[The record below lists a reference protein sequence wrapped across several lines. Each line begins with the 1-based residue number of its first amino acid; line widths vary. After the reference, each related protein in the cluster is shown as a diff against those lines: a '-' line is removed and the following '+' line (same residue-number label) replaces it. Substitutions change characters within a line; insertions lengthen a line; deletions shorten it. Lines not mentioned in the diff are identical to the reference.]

1 MTGWTATR
9 RTAWPDWS
17 NIRGATAA
25 SPPLSQSVLWATL
38 QLAPTVFGIARP
50 RWRLADLRERFLDL
64 ESYSLAGVSKL
75 VKRLRIRRQRGRLSV
90 HSPDPA
96 YFPKLDWV
104 EQAREATRRQ
114 PDRVR
119 LLYGDEFSL
128 YRQPTLAPTY
138 APQGTEPTA
147 LLSHRSNTRQ
157 RISGALDIESGRVV
171 WTARSKMGVVGL
183 CHFLRTLRQAY
194 PAETLLL
201 VWDNWPVHQHP
212 TVLAEAARLEIEL
225 LWLPTYAPW
234 TNFIEKL
241 WRWLK
246 ADRLHHHQLADD
258 WAALKATVA
267 EFLDQFAAGSQELLR
282 YVGALPE

>member
-1 MTGWTATR
+1 
-9 RTAWPDWS
+9 
-17 NIRGATAA
+17 
-25 SPPLSQSVLWATL
+25 VLWYLL
-38 QLAPTVFGIARP
+38 QQAPTTFGIART
-50 RWRLADLRERFLDL
+50 RWRLDDLRQRFSELAC
-64 ESYSLAGVSKL
+64 YSLAGVSKL
-75 VKRLRIRRQRGRLSV
+75 VTRLRIRRQRGRLSV

-96 YFPKLDWV
+96 YTTKLRWV
-104 EQAREATRRQ
+104 EDARDLAAAQ
-114 PDRVR
+114 PEQVR

-138 APQGTEPTA
+138 ARSGAEPTA
-147 LLSHRSNTRQ
+147 ALSHRSNTRH

-183 CHFLRTLRQAY
+183 CQFLRTLRQSY
-194 PAETLLL
+194 PTETLVL
-201 VWDNWPVHQHP
+201 VWDNWPIHQHP
-212 TVLAEAARLEIEL
+212 TVLTEASRLGIEL

-267 EFLDQFAAGSQELLR
+267 DFLDQFAAGSHDLLR